1 MSDPEPAAV
10 GFFFEEGV
18 QAALL
23 KRGFSPS
30 DIVIGPWAWQL
41 IDGSVSSFGWV
52 LVLRDGRRAYVEY
65 TVDGAC
71 QSGPE
76 NVMVAPLAA
85 GEERPVLSDPGV
97 HWFEP
102 RHVNRW
108 LWRRAE
114 DGRAKH

>member
-1 MSDPEPAAV
+1 MIDPEPAVV

-18 QAALL
+18 QAALRG
-23 KRGFSPS
+23 RGFPPT
-30 DIVIGPWAWQL
+30 DIVNVPWAWQL

-52 LVLRDGRRAYVEY
+52 LELRDGRRACLEY
-65 TVDGAC
+65 TVDDAC
-71 QSGPE
+71 RNGPE

-85 GEERPVLSDPGV
+85 GDERPALSDPGI

-108 LWRRAE
+108 LRRRAH
-114 DGRAKH
+114 DGKAH